1 MKSMTENEYR
11 LETERLEKKIAF
23 NERIHCPYVAAR
35 YRRELESLKE
45 RHEKEIVK

>member
-35 YRRELESLKE
+35 LRRELEKLK
-45 RHEKEIVK
+45 KEYGKEVK